1 MIYLHVALCVGL
13 VYLGYWRI
21 VRSTAETHRS
31 VRLSL
36 SFLTTASVAM
46 GLAPFAWGQ
55 PISGA
60 LIFLESAL
68 LFHQATTAKLWSAGP
83 PSALQRDTL
92 P

>member
-1 MIYLHVALCVGL
+1 MIYVHVVLCAGL
-13 VYLGYWRI
+13 VWLGYWRI
-21 VRSTAETHRS
+21 VKSNSETNRS
-31 VRLSL
+31 VRISLSL
-36 SFLTTASVAM
+36 LTTACLGM
-46 GLAPFAWGQ
+46 LLAPFAWGQ